1 MKRRK
6 KEKKKKTKPDYR
18 MVGLIIIGRI
28 PGNL

>member
-6 KEKKKKTKPDYR
+6 KKKQTTKPYYR